1 MPGALTDTVTDLA
14 RAVTYIVDN
23 DAAAISIRDQS
34 SVYLY
39 VNPEWRKIAGIT
51 KEQVVGKRLTDLGVV
66 PQDQAEKFIE
76 EDKKLQEEKSLVVID
91 NYDVRGKS
99 TRLMAVRAFVNFN
112 HNDYVVEVSTV
123 LKNLSKN
130 SPAWEVWQRLE
141 EVLGDLLAVRLL
153 SMGVGV

>member
-1 MPGALTDTVTDLA
+1 MPGILTDTVTDLV
-14 RAVTYIVDN
+14 RAVTSVVDN
-23 DAAAISIRDQS
+23 DAAAISIRDRS

-51 KEQVVGKRLTDLGVV
+51 KEQVVGKRLTDLNIV
-66 PQDQAEKFIE
+66 PQDQAERFIE

-99 TRLMAVRAFVNFN
+99 MRLMAVRAFVSFN

-123 LKNLSKN
+123 LKSLSKN
-130 SPAWEVWQRLE
+130 SPAWEVWQQLE
-141 EVLGDLLAVRLL
+141 TVLGDLLAVRLL